1 MLAFADEHG
10 EEFYGRSTAE
20 ELNRL
25 DGMFEGAQMV
35 VSLEEWGVSR
45 ERASESQ
52 PGCGSGGGEG
62 VFDQDLGGTPAR
74 RDGDAHA
81 EAFG

>member
-25 DGMFEGAQMV
+25 DGMFEGARMV
-35 VSLEEWGVSR
+35 VGLQEWGVSQA
-45 ERASESQ
+45 RASESR
-52 PGCGSGGGEG
+52 PGRGSGGGEG
-62 VFDQDLGGTPAR
+62 VFDQDLGGTLAR
-74 RDGDAHA
+74 CDGDAHA